1 MARSEGLLTVAE
13 GMLSWRA
20 LVRARYV
27 VGSIKKAQLGVG
39 LCEESD
45 ACKVFA
51 GQTEFLTT
59 CIAAGTWISFN
70 ISSWNE
76 KTGMPQPVTRCLSA
90 RSSQLILRQ
99 LAGSLRGCCG
109 YADMNHLDQV
119 QQFGTR
125 NLLGFFSF
133 YPYLECPHIKSEF
146 FQVKR

>member
-1 MARSEGLLTVAE
+1 
-13 GMLSWRA
+13 MLSRRA
-20 LVRARYV
+20 LVWARYV

-51 GQTEFLTT
+51 GQTEVLTT
-59 CIAAGTWISFN
+59 CIAAGTWVSFN
-70 ISSWNE
+70 ISNWNE
-76 KTGMPQPVTRCLSA
+76 KTGMPQPVAQCLSA

-99 LAGSLRGCCG
+99 LAGSLRRCCG
-109 YADMNHLDQV
+109 YAGMNHLNQV

-125 NLLGFFSF
+125 NLLLLFSF
-133 YPYLECPHIKSEF
+133 YPYLECPHIESQF